1 MLRSI
6 LLLTLLLAGMTN
18 SEPAPN
24 FATPDGWQQWHSG
37 DGQWSMWLP
46 QETEAGEQDVFL
58 VLSAGNHRDQWLSA
72 WLGGAEIVWEDSL
85 KAGGLVWPGV
95 IADSGARR
103 GLVAVS
109 AGGGWTFGAIA
120 PKDQWETYA
129 GAFNAILKGGTQ

>member
-6 LLLTLLLAGMTN
+6 LLLTLLLAGMTS
-18 SEPAPN
+18 SEPVPN
-24 FATPDGWQQWHSG
+24 FATPDGWQHWQSG

-58 VLSAGNHRDQWLSA
+58 ILSAGNHREQWSSA

-85 KAGGLVWPGV
+85 KAGGLVWPGI

-109 AGGGWTFGAIA
+109 SGGGWTFGAVA
-120 PKDQWETYA
+120 PKDQWDAYA
-129 GAFNAILKGGTQ
+129 GTFNAILKGGAQ